1 MPFLGALIFSIG
13 MVVSTIVI
21 GFALPI
27 SALFPFRV
35 STKIARMYAWFIVH
49 SLRILCGV
57 DYQVRGQEN
66 IPEGAAILFSK
77 HQSTW
82 ETYALQLIF
91 PPQVWV
97 FKRELLWVPF
107 FGWGLAALKSISID
121 RSSGRKAIKQIV
133 EQGRQRLDAGIW
145 VTIFPEGTRVA
156 PGQHKRWGIGGAIL
170 AEQTGYPIVPVA
182 HNAGEFWAKRSFIKR
197 PGTIQVVIGKPVETK
212 GRKAAVINAEVE
224 AWMDAAM
231 ADIAEKAAAEPG
243 LQTPVK

>member
-1 MPFLGALIFSIG
+1 MPFLRAMIFSIG
-13 MVVSTIVI
+13 MVLSTIVI

-49 SLRILCGV
+49 SLRVLCGV
-57 DYQVRGQEN
+57 DYRVRGQEN

-133 EQGRQRLDAGIW
+133 DQGRQRLDAGIW

-156 PGQHKRWGIGGAIL
+156 PSQHKRWGIGGAIL

-182 HNAGEFWAKRSFIKR
+182 HNAGEFWAKRAFIKR
-197 PGTIQVVIGKPVETK
+197 PGTIQVVIGKPVATK
-212 GRKAAVINAEVE
+212 DRKAADINKEVE

-231 ADIAEKAAAEPG
+231 ADIAAEGTAKSSPEK
-243 LQTPVK
+243 PV

>member
-1 MPFLGALIFSIG
+1 MPFLRALIFSIG
-13 MVVSTIVI
+13 MVISTIVI

-49 SLRILCGV
+49 SLRVLCGV

-133 EQGRQRLDAGIW
+133 DQGRQRLDAGIW

-182 HNAGEFWAKRSFIKR
+182 HNAGEFWAKRAFIKR

-212 GRKAAVINAEVE
+212 GRKAADINKEIE
-224 AWMDAAM
+224 AWMDTAM
-231 ADIAEKAAAEPG
+231 TDIAAEGAAKSGP
-243 LQTPVK
+243 QKPD

>member
-1 MPFLGALIFSIG
+1 MQFLGALIFSIG

-27 SALFPFRV
+27 SVLFPFRV
-35 STKIARMYAWFIVH
+35 SSAIARMYAWFIVH
-49 SLRILCGV
+49 SLRVLCGV
-57 DYQVRGQEN
+57 NYQVRGQEN

-197 PGTIQVVIGKPVETK
+197 PGTIQVIIGKPVDTR
-212 GRKAAVINAEVE
+212 GRKATDINAEVE
-224 AWMDAAM
+224 AWMESAM
-231 ADIAEKAAAEPG
+231 AEISKNSETDVSPEA
-243 LQTPVK
+243 

>member
-1 MPFLGALIFSIG
+1 MRFLGAVIFSLG
-13 MVVSTIVI
+13 MVLSTVVI
-21 GFALPI
+21 GLILP
-27 SALFPFRV
+27 ATVVFPFRV
-35 STKIARMYAWFIVH
+35 RTAVARAYAWFIIH
-49 SLRILCGV
+49 SLRVLCGV
-57 DYQVRGQEN
+57 KFQVHGKEH

-97 FKRELLWVPF
+97 FKRELLRVPF
-107 FGWGLAALKSISID
+107 FGWGLVALKSISID
-121 RSSGRKAIKQIV
+121 RSSGRKAVKQIV

-182 HNAGEFWAKRSFIKR
+182 HNAGELWPKGAFIKR
-197 PGTIQVVIGKPVETK
+197 PGTIQVVIGQPVETR
-212 GRKAAVINAEVE
+212 GRKAADINAEVE
-224 AWMDAAM
+224 AWMEAAM
-231 ADIAEKAAAEPG
+231 QEISVQAAATG
-243 LQTPVK
+243 KATDQ

>member
-1 MPFLGALIFSIG
+1 MPFLRSFIFSIG
-13 MVVSTIVI
+13 MILSTILI
-21 GFALPI
+21 GFALPT
-27 SALFPFRV
+27 SALFAFRV
-35 STKIARMYAWFIVH
+35 RTKVARMYAWFIVH
-49 SLRILCGV
+49 SLRVLCGV
-57 DYQVRGQEN
+57 NYQVRGQEN

-82 ETYALQLIF
+82 ETYALQLIL

-97 FKRELLWVPF
+97 FKRELLWLPF

-156 PGQHKRWGIGGAIL
+156 PGEHKRWGIGGAIL
-170 AEQTGYPIVPVA
+170 AQQTGYPIVPVA

-197 PGTIQVVIGKPVETK
+197 PGTIQVIIGKPVETK
-212 GRKAAVINAEVE
+212 GRKAADINSEVE
-224 AWMDAAM
+224 AWMNSAM
-231 ADIAEKAAAEPG
+231 AEISEKYSMDVSQEQQA
-243 LQTPVK
+243 

>member
-1 MPFLGALIFSIG
+1 MPFLRSFIFSIG
-13 MVVSTIVI
+13 MVLSTIAI

-27 SALFPFRV
+27 SALFAFPVR
-35 STKIARMYAWFIVH
+35 TKVARMYAWFVVH
-49 SLRILCGV
+49 SLRVLCGV
-57 DYQVRGQEN
+57 NFQVQGQEN
-66 IPEGAAILFSK
+66 IPKGAAILFSK

-121 RSSGRKAIKQIV
+121 RGSGRKAIKQIV

-156 PGQHKRWGIGGAIL
+156 PGEHKRWGIGGAIL
-170 AEQTGYPIVPVA
+170 AEKTGYPIVPAA
-182 HNAGEFWAKRSFIKR
+182 HNAGEFWAKRAFIKR
-197 PGTIQVVIGKPVETK
+197 PGTIQVIVGKPVETK
-212 GRKAAVINAEVE
+212 GRKAAEINQEVE
-224 AWMDAAM
+224 AWMNSAM
-231 ADIAEKAAAEPG
+231 AEIAEKSSTDLSKKEQA
-243 LQTPVK
+243 